1 MMPAQD
7 AVFEG
12 PEISWFSLSPM
23 LVLVG
28 TALFLLVA
36 GALIPR
42 WPRGGYAFVTACAA
56 GAAAVLSMVL
66 WDDATDEGPSTL
78 VGNAIAFDTFAM
90 FVTIT
95 ICAGL
100 LLLALVFNDYLR
112 REGLDGP
119 ELYALMLVAATGGI
133 VMGAA
138 NDFIV
143 LFVGLET
150 LSLAFYVLAASYRRK
165 TGSSESGIK
174 YFVLGGF
181 SSAFFLYG
189 IALIYG
195 AVGSTNITDMVA
207 TLSTTIP
214 VDRNDALILA
224 GTALMLVG
232 LGFKIAAVP
241 FHVWTPDVYQGAP
254 TPVTALMASVG
265 KVAAFAALMR
275 VLIVALPFYRD
286 DWRPVIWALALLS
299 LLVGA
304 ILAVVQTDVKRMLAY
319 SSINHAGFI
328 LVGVEAASY
337 RAGEAD
343 SGLGVPSALVYL
355 LAYAI
360 LVVGTFA
367 VVGLVA
373 GRGDEAT
380 DLNAFRGLSR
390 RRPAVALALTILL
403 VAQAG
408 VPFTSGFIAK
418 FGVIEASVDEE
429 SYLLAVVAMVS
440 TVIAAFIYLRIIVAS
455 WMSDDDD
462 EAPQPLAVP
471 LSSGLAIAAAV
482 GFTLAVGL
490 FPEWLLSAAEATTQF
505 AR

>member
-1 MMPAQD
+1 M
-7 AVFEG
+7 
-12 PEISWFSLSPM
+12 
-23 LVLVG
+23 
-28 TALFLLVA
+28 
-36 GALIPR
+36 
-42 WPRGGYAFVTACAA
+42 
-56 GAAAVLSMVL
+56 LSMVL

-78 VGNAIAFDTFAM
+78 VGNALAFDTFAM

-119 ELYALMLVAATGGI
+119 ELYALMLVAATGGV

-138 NDFIV
+138 NDLIV

-189 IALIYG
+189 IALVYG
-195 AVGSTNITDMVA
+195 AVGSTNITDIVA
-207 TLSTTIP
+207 TLSGSIP
-214 VDRNDALILA
+214 VERNDALVLA
-224 GTALMLVG
+224 GTALLLVG
-232 LGFKIAAVP
+232 LGFKVAAVP

-254 TPVTALMASVG
+254 TPVTALLASIG

-275 VLIVALPFYRD
+275 VFVVALPFYRD
-286 DWRPVIWALALLS
+286 DWRPVIWALAVLS
-299 LLVGA
+299 LVVGA

-328 LVGVEAASY
+328 LVAVEAASY
-337 RAGEAD
+337 GAGETD

-355 LAYAI
+355 LAYAV

-367 VVGLVA
+367 IVGLVA

-380 DLNAFRGLSR
+380 HLDAFRGLSR

-429 SYLLAVVAMVS
+429 SYLLAVIAMVS
-440 TVIAAFIYLRIIVAS
+440 TVIAAFVYLRIIVAS
-455 WMSDDDD
+455 WMSDEDDD
-462 EAPQPLAVP
+462 EARQPLAVP
-471 LSSGLAIAAAV
+471 LSSALAIAAAV
-482 GFTLAVGL
+482 GFTVAVGL